1 MPPSD
6 EDTSSSEDEE
16 EQDNIIISTAHSV
29 PDYDE
34 HAYSTHS
41 KPQRRSEMPQHYD
54 EDCIPR
60 RLTGPGTSPV
70 QAPSPMRAA
79 IPEQTSP
86 VAIRTTPLARRAS
99 PQSLRKK
106 LRSTQQNI
114 RKRKE
119 SSPQRMITRDCE
131 ETLMSPV
138 RSFKISR
145 TSKSP
150 PAVPPEPPK
159 DDDATINLFQV
170 NGKHTM
176 NLIQDESDL
185 CIIDSGASSS
195 GTGNRSQLRNIRPTT
210 ITVSS
215 AFGDS
220 VKPTKMGDMLPHMI
234 PTVLID

>member
-1 MPPSD
+1 MLIIAKQMRPAPPAPRIPPPSLRPRTPHLRCAVKNAPPDRNMPPSD

-16 EQDNIIISTAHSV
+16 EQDKIIISTAHSV

-34 HAYSTHS
+34 QAYSTHS
-41 KPQRRSEMPQHYD
+41 KPQRRSEMPQHHDKDY
-54 EDCIPR
+54 IPR

-79 IPEQTSP
+79 IPERTSP

-99 PQSLRKK
+99 SQSLRKK

-145 TSKSP
+145 KSKSP
-150 PAVPPEPPK
+150 PKDAVPPK
-159 DDDATINLFQV
+159 DANL
-170 NGKHTM
+170 
-176 NLIQDESDL
+176 
-185 CIIDSGASSS
+185 
-195 GTGNRSQLRNIRPTT
+195 RSTAG
-210 ITVSS
+210 S
-215 AFGDS
+215 
-220 VKPTKMGDMLPHMI
+220 LPSQW
-234 PTVLID
+234 

>member
-1 MPPSD
+1 
-6 EDTSSSEDEE
+6 
-16 EQDNIIISTAHSV
+16 
-29 PDYDE
+29 
-34 HAYSTHS
+34 
-41 KPQRRSEMPQHYD
+41 
-54 EDCIPR
+54 
-60 RLTGPGTSPV
+60 
-70 QAPSPMRAA
+70 
-79 IPEQTSP
+79 
-86 VAIRTTPLARRAS
+86 
-99 PQSLRKK
+99 
-106 LRSTQQNI
+106 
-114 RKRKE
+114 
-119 SSPQRMITRDCE
+119 
-131 ETLMSPV
+131 MSPV

-176 NLIQDESDL
+176 DLIEDESDL

-234 PTVLID
+234 LTVLIDSTKKTTLYSVSQLCGQQEPLVGIFTAVDTRFYSFNQMLPYIKLISEGCDEVLRGVG